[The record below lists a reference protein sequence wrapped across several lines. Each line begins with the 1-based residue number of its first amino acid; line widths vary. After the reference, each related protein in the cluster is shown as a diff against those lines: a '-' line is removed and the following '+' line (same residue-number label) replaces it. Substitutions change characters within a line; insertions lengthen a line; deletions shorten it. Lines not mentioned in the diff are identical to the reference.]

1 MNDSEKKCVIVID
14 HELPIGVI
22 ANTAAILGCTL
33 GSDFSEV
40 VGNDI
45 EDGSGFQ
52 HRGIVNLPIPVL
64 SSTREGLMNIHC
76 EVKNQSCKKI
86 DLIDFT
92 TTAQRSKDYEDYT
105 AKLHNTATEDL
116 NFLGLCLYGEKKAVN
131 HLTGSLPTLK

>member
-1 MNDSEKKCVIVID
+1 MNDSAKKCVMVIEK
-14 HELPIGVI
+14 ELPIGVI

-33 GSDFSEV
+33 GKAFGEV

-64 SSTREGLMNIHC
+64 SLTREGIMSIHR
-76 EVKNQSCKKI
+76 EIKDRYSERVE
-86 DLIDFT
+86 LIDFT
-92 TTAQRSKDYEDYT
+92 TTAQRSRDYEDYT
-105 AKLHNTATEDL
+105 VKLHSTPTEDL
-116 NFLGLCLYGEKKAVN
+116 NFLGICLYGEKKAVN